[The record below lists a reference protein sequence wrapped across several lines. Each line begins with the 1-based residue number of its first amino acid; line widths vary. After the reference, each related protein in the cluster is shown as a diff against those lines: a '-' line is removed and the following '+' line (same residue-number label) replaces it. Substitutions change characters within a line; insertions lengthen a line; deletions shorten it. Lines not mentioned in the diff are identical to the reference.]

1 MGAAENKELIRNMF
15 AELSKGNT
23 DVYLNTIADD
33 VQYTIIGTGKYS
45 GLYNGK
51 QEVISRLLGPLG
63 AQIEGHL
70 EITPTNFIADGEYVA
85 MQAKG
90 KSLSKNGVRY
100 DNTYC
105 HVFRIVG
112 GKITEITEY
121 LDTELV
127 TRAFG

>member
-1 MGAAENKELIRNMF
+1 MGAAENKELIRKMF
-15 AELSKGNT
+15 AQAPGADFLDNM
-23 DVYLNTIADD
+23 ADD
-33 VQYTIIGTGKYS
+33 VKWTIIGTGKYS
-45 GLYNGK
+45 KTYNGK
-51 QEVISRLLGPLG
+51 QDLAARLLGPLG
-63 AQIEGHL
+63 EQIEGHL
-70 EITPTNFIADGEYVA
+70 VITPFNLIADGEYVA
-85 MQAKG
+85 MQSNG

-112 GKITEITEY
+112 GKIKEVTEY